1 MTDELMPK
9 YIKILTPQWTRK
21 NPKVSE

>member
-9 YIKILTPQWTRK
+9 YIKILTPQ
-21 NPKVSE
+21 